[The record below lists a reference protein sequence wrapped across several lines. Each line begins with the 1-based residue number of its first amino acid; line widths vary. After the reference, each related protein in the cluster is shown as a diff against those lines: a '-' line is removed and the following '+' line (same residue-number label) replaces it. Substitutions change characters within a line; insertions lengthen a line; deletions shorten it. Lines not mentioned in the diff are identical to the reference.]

1 MLGFEKF
8 KRQRKSEIL
17 KPEHGTLVVQP
28 GSDVVKQ
35 MAMINLTEEDLGI
48 IKALR
53 PFVLEKMDEMVNQ
66 FYANL
71 QHESSL
77 LQIISDNSSIERLK
91 KTLHQHI
98 SEMFEGHIDASYFE
112 KRTRIAKIHVKIG
125 LKAKWY
131 MCAFQDLF
139 LSLLEVIE
147 ENITDRQQY
156 IEAVRAVSKILNL
169 EQQLVLEAFDDEVE
183 KIRQQ
188 NEEEKM
194 AIQERVTN
202 ASDSLAEISKG
213 TNEAFQQ
220 LDTRSEEI
228 AALADEG
235 ATLSTLAEN
244 QALQGRAQLRK
255 QDSNLGNIGG
265 AVKDIHADVGALT
278 DVLQEMQQI
287 VQVVTEIADQTNLLA
302 LNAAIEAARAGEA
315 GKGFSVVAEEV
326 RNLSEHSKQSASHVA
341 NQIVMINKQMANLKK
356 SLDKI
361 SGALTECNKSQL
373 ETDEHFEQILKTMGD
388 TKCQTEKI
396 DQELTYFVSMIHE
409 LGHSFKEV
417 AVSADSLTKVTGQ
430 LN

>member
-156 IEAVRAVSKILNL
+156 IEAVRAVSKILSSSWCLKRSMMKWKKFASKMKRKRWPSKSVSRTHRIAWRKFRKGRMRLFSNWIRGQRKL
-169 EQQLVLEAFDDEVE
+169 RHWLMRERRYPHWL
-183 KIRQQ
+183 KIKRCK
-188 NEEEKM
+188 E
-194 AIQERVTN
+194 
-202 ASDSLAEISKG
+202 
-213 TNEAFQQ
+213 
-220 LDTRSEEI
+220 
-228 AALADEG
+228 
-235 ATLSTLAEN
+235 
-244 QALQGRAQLRK
+244 
-255 QDSNLGNIGG
+255 
-265 AVKDIHADVGALT
+265 
-278 DVLQEMQQI
+278 
-287 VQVVTEIADQTNLLA
+287 
-302 LNAAIEAARAGEA
+302 
-315 GKGFSVVAEEV
+315 
-326 RNLSEHSKQSASHVA
+326 
-341 NQIVMINKQMANLKK
+341 
-356 SLDKI
+356 
-361 SGALTECNKSQL
+361 
-373 ETDEHFEQILKTMGD
+373 
-388 TKCQTEKI
+388 
-396 DQELTYFVSMIHE
+396 
-409 LGHSFKEV
+409 GHSCASKI
-417 AVSADSLTKVTGQ
+417 VT
-430 LN
+430 